1 MAIKLDQAYWDE
13 RYQHGYT
20 GWDIGHVADP
30 LKAYFDQLTNKDLSI
45 LIPGGGNSYE
55 AIYLMEQGFTNV
67 TIVDISTVV
76 TERLQLKNAH
86 WLDKGLRIICSDF
99 FELNEQFDRVI
110 EQTFFCALSPELR
123 EAYAKK
129 MSSILHQDGKL
140 VGLWFDRDFEGGPPF
155 GGNASEYQALFS
167 RYFQHVQFTP
177 CINSIQPRSG
187 TEVFGIIS
195 KPF

>member
-1 MAIKLDQAYWDE
+1 MVTKLDQAYWDE
-13 RYQHGYT
+13 RYQQGYT

-76 TERLQLKNAH
+76 TERLQLKHAH

-99 FELNEQFDRVI
+99 FELNERFDRVI
-110 EQTFFCALSPELR
+110 EQTFFCALTPDLR
-123 EAYAKK
+123 EAYARK
-129 MSSILHQDGKL
+129 MASILSQDGKL

-155 GGNASEYQALFS
+155 GGKAGDYQALFS
-167 RYFQHVQFTP
+167 RYFQEVQFTS
-177 CINSIQPRSG
+177 CMNSIQPRSG

>member
-1 MAIKLDQAYWDE
+1 MATKLDQAYWDE
-13 RYQHGYT
+13 RYQQGYT

-67 TIVDISTVV
+67 TIVDISAVV
-76 TERLQLKNAH
+76 TERLQSKHAY
-86 WLDKGLRIICSDF
+86 WLDKGLRIICNDF
-99 FELNEQFDRVI
+99 FALNEQFDRVI
-110 EQTFFCALSPELR
+110 EQTFFCALSPDLR
-123 EAYAKK
+123 DQYASK
-129 MSSILHQDGKL
+129 MATTLKPTGKL
-140 VGLWFDRDFEGGPPF
+140 AGVWFDRDFEGGPPF
-155 GGNASEYQALFS
+155 GGHAEEYQILFS
-167 RYFQHVQFTP
+167 RYFMDVQFAP
-177 CINSIQPRSG
+177 CVNSIQPRSG

>member
-76 TERLQLKNAH
+76 TERLQLKHAH

-155 GGNASEYQALFS
+155 GGHASEYQALFS
-167 RYFQHVQFTP
+167 RYFQQVQFTP
-177 CINSIQPRSG
+177 CMNSIQPRSG